1 MVIHHDKM
9 AYGKLDSL
17 SDKLSEEKLAAMAKL
32 LSEGADEGKVQEDAS
47 VAANKP
53 KDRAEKDRSGARKK

>member
-17 SDKLSEEKLAAMAKL
+17 TEKLADDKLAAMAKL
-32 LSEGADEGKVQEDAS
+32 LSQS
-47 VAANKP
+47 
-53 KDRAEKDRSGARKK
+53 AEKEETTFREKEKAEDVRAKSGAEEKTGK